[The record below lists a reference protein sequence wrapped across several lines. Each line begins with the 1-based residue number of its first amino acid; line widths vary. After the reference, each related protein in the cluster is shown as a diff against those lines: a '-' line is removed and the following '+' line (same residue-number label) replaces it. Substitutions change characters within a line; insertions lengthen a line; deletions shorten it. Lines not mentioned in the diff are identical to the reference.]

1 MAISG
6 LQVINIGLQNES
18 TGSDS
23 LYTAFSK
30 SKTNFAT
37 VFACASPY
45 NTFTGNTGITTT
57 TNSTTGTVDI
67 LNTGVTQLIAG
78 TGISLDQ
85 TTGNITISS
94 TGGGGGGG
102 GTVTSVG
109 ILPASNTRIVVS
121 GSPIVSAGNIQLDLA
136 VSGVTAG
143 VYNVPT
149 ITVDA
154 YGRVTA
160 AASGSIA
167 GTVTSVAV
175 SPGFGIQVTG
185 SPITTAGTISI
196 QNTGVTR
203 LSAGTGITLS
213 SSSGNVTVSTSVTG
227 GTVTSVALSSS
238 TLTVSGSPVVS
249 NGTLVVDL
257 PSTITLAGNIS
268 SGNANLGN
276 LTTSNYYAGT
286 LTTAAQPNI
295 TSVGTLTSLSVTGNI
310 AGGNLLSNGIMALNG
325 SEDLADAGAANVA
338 ITASYFSTG
347 AAETATLAAGTVG
360 QLKTFMMVADLGDMV
375 ITVTNAGWKT
385 SGTGTM
391 TFGSI
396 GTSCTLQYINSK
408 WFCIGN
414 NGVAFA

>member
-45 NTFTGNTGITTT
+45 NTFTGNTGITISN
-57 TNSTTGTVDI
+57 NSTTGTVDI

-78 TGISLDQ
+78 TGISIDQ

-109 ILPASNTRIVVS
+109 VLPASNTRIVVS

-143 VYNVPT
+143 VYTTPT
-149 ITVDA
+149 LTVDA
-154 YGRVTA
+154 YGRVTS
-160 AASGSIA
+160 AASGSVA

-268 SGNANLGN
+268 
-276 LTTSNYYAGT
+276 
-286 LTTAAQPNI
+286 
-295 TSVGTLTSLSVTGNI
+295 
-310 AGGNLLSNGIMALNG
+310 GGNLLSNGIMVLNG
-325 SEDLADAGAANVA
+325 SEDLADTGAANVS

-347 AAETATLAAGTVG
+347 AAETATLAAGIVG

-414 NGVAFA
+414 NGVVFA

>member
-257 PSTITLAGNIS
+257 PSTITLAGNI
-268 SGNANLGN
+268 
-276 LTTSNYYAGT
+276 
-286 LTTAAQPNI
+286 
-295 TSVGTLTSLSVTGNI
+295 

-414 NGVAFA
+414 NGVVFA

>member
-1 MAISG
+1 VG
-6 LQVINIGLQNES
+6 TNII
-18 TGSDS
+18 TVGSS
-23 LYTAFSK
+23 AAF
-30 SKTNFAT
+30 TVNDPI
-37 VFACASPY
+37 VFAGTTFGEIVAGTTYYVKTKPTGTQITISETLGGTTFSLTTASGSCTVYATGGRVISAVGGAGTTAAGGSNTTVQFNNNNILDGDSDFTWDY
-45 NTFTGNTGITTT
+45 NTNLVTINGNANVGNLNASGIVTSSRLTSNIATGTSPIAVTSTTRVANLNVNYANVSDFGAVT
-57 TNSTTGTVDI
+57 LQTTGTFYPVFVSGSATANYAHAANAN
-67 LNTGVTQLIAG
+67 LSFNAATGALIA
-78 TGISLDQ
+78 TLF
-85 TTGNITISS
+85 T
-94 TGGGGGGG
+94 
-102 GTVTSVG
+102 GTVTTNAQPNITSVG
-109 ILPASNTRIVVS
+109 TL
-121 GSPIVSAGNIQLDLA
+121 
-136 VSGVTAG
+136 
-143 VYNVPT
+143 
-149 ITVDA
+149 
-154 YGRVTA
+154 
-160 AASGSIA
+160 
-167 GTVTSVAV
+167 TS
-175 SPGFGIQVTG
+175 
-185 SPITTAGTISI
+185 
-196 QNTGVTR
+196 
-203 LSAGTGITLS
+203 L
-213 SSSGNVTVSTSVTG
+213 SVT
-227 GTVTSVALSSS
+227 
-238 TLTVSGSPVVS
+238 
-249 NGTLVVDL
+249 
-257 PSTITLAGNIS
+257 GNIS

>member
-45 NTFTGNTGITTT
+45 NTFTGNTGITISN
-57 TNSTTGTVDI
+57 NSTTGTVDI

-78 TGISLDQ
+78 TGISIDQ

-109 ILPASNTRIVVS
+109 VLPASNTRIVVS

-143 VYNVPT
+143 VYTTPT
-149 ITVDA
+149 LTVDA
-154 YGRVTA
+154 YGRVTS
-160 AASGSIA
+160 AASGSVA

-257 PSTITLAGNIS
+257 PSTITLAGNI
-268 SGNANLGN
+268 
-276 LTTSNYYAGT
+276 
-286 LTTAAQPNI
+286 
-295 TSVGTLTSLSVTGNI
+295 
-310 AGGNLLSNGIMALNG
+310 AGGNLLSNGIMVLNG
-325 SEDLADAGAANVA
+325 SEDLADTGAANVS

-347 AAETATLAAGTVG
+347 AAETATLAAGIVG

-414 NGVAFA
+414 NGVVFA